1 MAVRH
6 KRADMDCCEEHIVH
20 MDAVETAR
28 RQMPDDDITTA
39 ASDFFKAF
47 SDKTRLRILTALVS
61 AELCVCDIATLLGM
75 SQSAIS
81 HQLRFLKQARLVK
94 SRKNGKTV
102 YYALCDDHIQTIL
115 AQGIAHVQEG
125 YLDHIQTILAQG
137 IAHVQEG

>member
-1 MAVRH
+1 MAGKLRQPEIE
-6 KRADMDCCEEHIVH
+6 CCEEHSIH
-20 MDAVETAR
+20 TGAVCLAR
-28 RQMPDDDITTA
+28 QAMPCEEVTSA

-47 SDKTRLRILTALVS
+47 SDKTRLRILTALS
-61 AELCVCDIATLLGM
+61 AEELCVCDIADLLGM

-94 SRKNGKTV
+94 SRKSGKTV

-125 YLDHIQTILAQG
+125 
-137 IAHVQEG
+137 

>member
-1 MAVRH
+1 MLAVRH

-28 RQMPDDDITTA
+28 RQMPDDDIMTA

-125 YLDHIQTILAQG
+125 
-137 IAHVQEG
+137 

>member
-1 MAVRH
+1 MILLFNRKLCFAGGIWLAVIRLNEEAECCQEH
-6 KRADMDCCEEHIVH
+6 VVHTDAVSHARAAMPCEE
-20 MDAVETAR
+20 
-28 RQMPDDDITTA
+28 ITSA

-47 SDKTRLRILTALVS
+47 SDKTRLRILTALV
-61 AELCVCDIATLLGM
+61 AEELCVCDIASLLGM

-102 YYALCDDHIQTIL
+102 YYALCDDHIQVIL

-125 YLDHIQTILAQG
+125 
-137 IAHVQEG
+137 

>member
-1 MAVRH
+1 
-6 KRADMDCCEEHIVH
+6 MDCCEEHIVH

-61 AELCVCDIATLLGM
+61 AELCVCDIATLLDM

-125 YLDHIQTILAQG
+125 
-137 IAHVQEG
+137 

>member
-1 MAVRH
+1 MLAVRH

-20 MDAVETAR
+20 MDAVETVR

-39 ASDFFKAF
+39 ASYFFKAF

-125 YLDHIQTILAQG
+125 
-137 IAHVQEG
+137 

>member
-1 MAVRH
+1 MKKPHIDYPINDDTLYRL
-6 KRADMDCCEEHIVH
+6 ADL
-20 MDAVETAR
+20 
-28 RQMPDDDITTA
+28 
-39 ASDFFKAF
+39 FKVF
-47 SDKTRLRILTALVS
+47 GDPTRLRILYTLS
-61 AELCVCDIATLLGM
+61 DGELCVCDIASLLNM

-125 YLDHIQTILAQG
+125 
-137 IAHVQEG
+137 

>member
-28 RQMPDDDITTA
+28 RQRPDDDNPPA
-39 ASDFFKAF
+39 ASDVFKAF
-47 SDKTRLRILTALVS
+47 SDKPRLRILTELVS
-61 AELCVCDIATLLGM
+61 PELCVCDIATLLGM

-125 YLDHIQTILAQG
+125 
-137 IAHVQEG
+137 

>member
-1 MAVRH
+1 MAVR
-6 KRADMDCCEEHIVH
+6 KNQTEVECCEEHIVH
-20 MDAVETAR
+20 TDAVRQAR
-28 RQMPDDDITTA
+28 STMRGDEITSA

-47 SDKTRLRILTALVS
+47 SDKTRLRILTAL
-61 AELCVCDIATLLGM
+61 AIEELCVCDIASLLGM

-94 SRKNGKTV
+94 SRKDGKTV

-125 YLDHIQTILAQG
+125 
-137 IAHVQEG
+137 

>member
-1 MAVRH
+1 MAVRR
-6 KRADMDCCEEHIVH
+6 KNAEADCCEEHIVH
-20 MDAVETAR
+20 MDAVAAAR
-28 RQMPDDDITTA
+28 SQMPGEDITTA

-47 SDKTRLRILTALVS
+47 SDRTRLRILTALVS

-125 YLDHIQTILAQG
+125 
-137 IAHVQEG
+137 

>member
-1 MAVRH
+1 M
-6 KRADMDCCEEHIVH
+6 ADMCSNEEAEFCEEHIIH
-20 MDAVETAR
+20 TNAVSHAR
-28 RQMPDDDITTA
+28 MVMPSNEITSA

-47 SDKTRLRILTALVS
+47 SDKTRLRILSALV
-61 AELCVCDIATLLGM
+61 AEELCVCDIASLLGM

-125 YLDHIQTILAQG
+125 
-137 IAHVQEG
+137 

>member
-81 HQLRFLKQARLVK
+81 HQLRFLK

-125 YLDHIQTILAQG
+125 
-137 IAHVQEG
+137 

>member
-39 ASDFFKAF
+39 ASDFFKSF

-125 YLDHIQTILAQG
+125 
-137 IAHVQEG
+137 

>member
-1 MAVRH
+1 MAV
-6 KRADMDCCEEHIVH
+6 KKQASALECCEEHVIH
-20 MDAVETAR
+20 TDAVQHAR
-28 RQMPDDDITTA
+28 CAMPGEEITLA

-47 SDKTRLRILTALVS
+47 SDKTRLRILTALV
-61 AELCVCDIATLLGM
+61 AGELCVCDIASLLEM

-94 SRKNGKTV
+94 SRKSGKTV

-125 YLDHIQTILAQG
+125 
-137 IAHVQEG
+137 

>member
-1 MAVRH
+1 MAGGILLAETQRENEV
-6 KRADMDCCEEHIVH
+6 DCCEEHVVH
-20 MDAVETAR
+20 MDAVVLAR
-28 RQMPDDDITTA
+28 SSMHGEEITSA

-47 SDKTRLRILTALVS
+47 SDKTRLRILTALVTG
-61 AELCVCDIATLLGM
+61 ELCVCDIAALLGM

-94 SRKNGKTV
+94 SRKSGKTV

-125 YLDHIQTILAQG
+125 
-137 IAHVQEG
+137 

>member
-47 SDKTRLRILTALVS
+47 SDKTRLTALVS

-125 YLDHIQTILAQG
+125 
-137 IAHVQEG
+137 

>member
-1 MAVRH
+1 MSAKH
-6 KRADMDCCEEHIVH
+6 TDAELECCEEHIVH
-20 MDAVETAR
+20 TDAVMAAR
-28 RQMPDDDITTA
+28 SAMPAEEITTA
-39 ASDFFKAF
+39 
-47 SDKTRLRILTALVS
+47 DKTRLRILAALVS
-61 AELCVCDIATLLGM
+61 AELCVCDIASLLNM

-125 YLDHIQTILAQG
+125 
-137 IAHVQEG
+137 